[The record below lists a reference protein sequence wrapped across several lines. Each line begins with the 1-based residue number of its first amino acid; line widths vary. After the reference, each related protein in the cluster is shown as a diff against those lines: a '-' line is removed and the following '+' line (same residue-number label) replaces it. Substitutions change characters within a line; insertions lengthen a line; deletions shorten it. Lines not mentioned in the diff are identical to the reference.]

1 MAQERT
7 IVIEN
12 PNGLHARPASM
23 FVKLANKST
32 SKVTV
37 IKDGESV
44 DGRSIMGLLSLG
56 LEFKSSIVLKV
67 DGADEARVIEALT
80 EVLTGNH

>member
-23 FVKLANKST
+23 FVQLANKST

>member
-7 IVIEN
+7 ITVEN

-23 FVKLANKST
+23 FVQTANKSS
-32 SKVTV
+32 SKVTIV
-37 IKDGESV
+37 KDGEDV

-56 LEFKSSIVLKV
+56 LEFKSTVLLKV
-67 DGADEARVIEALT
+67 DGPDEARVIEALT
-80 EVLTGNH
+80 EILKGNH